1 MLYSENCNKYYNIK
15 YFENYIKIRIV
26 NIPNNK
32 YDIGNLYC
40 EILEIFKLNK
50 VDMIIEYLVKVYL
63 INYENDIKK
72 IFQKFINTP
81 IFYNS
86 LVNKSYSFN

>member
-1 MLYSENCNKYYNIK
+1 MLYSENCNKYHNVK

-32 YDIGNLYC
+32 YYIGNLYF

-50 VDMIIEYLVKVYL
+50 VDMIIEYLDKVYL
-63 INYENDIKK
+63 INYKNDIKK
-72 IFQKFINTP
+72 FFQ
-81 IFYNS
+81 IFYKYFNI
-86 LVNKSYSFN
+86 LRYSV

>member
-1 MLYSENCNKYYNIK
+1 MSYLENCNRYYNVK

-32 YDIGNLYC
+32 YDIGNLYF

-50 VDMIIEYLVKVYL
+50 VDMIIEYSDNVYL

-72 IFQKFINTP
+72 FFKN
-81 IFYNS
+81 
-86 LVNKSYSFN
+86 L